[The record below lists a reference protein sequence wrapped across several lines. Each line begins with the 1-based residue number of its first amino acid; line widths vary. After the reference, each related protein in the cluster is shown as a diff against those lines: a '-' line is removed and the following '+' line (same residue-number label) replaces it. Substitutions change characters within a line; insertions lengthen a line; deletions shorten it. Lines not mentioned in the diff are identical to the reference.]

1 MEKYYY
7 EVFFGNFDE
16 NNNLIDETS
25 ICIIGTR
32 KPTIEE
38 ANEFC
43 KKDLDLMGYEKVFK
57 VNEIDKEYAYN
68 FFYMELEDTY
78 PIFS

>member
-1 MEKYYY
+1 MEKYY

-43 KKDLDLMGYEKVFK
+43 KNDLETMGYEKVFN
-57 VNEIDKEYAYN
+57 VCQIDKEDAYSSFDMENENN
-68 FFYMELEDTY
+68 FL
-78 PIFS
+78 IFS